1 MKKKLLPPLRLILTN
16 KCNGKCSFCHEEGSI
31 KTDEM
36 SMECIDECIKAANH
50 LSLPVIALTGGEPTI
65 REDLPHIIREI
76 QTYAPNTEIHLTSNG
91 FNLNRIINEISDP
104 IDCLNLSI
112 FSLNPKLACLYQNV
126 DPNEAISFLKCFPAK
141 KKNINIVIT
150 KENYHELEEV
160 INCGIINQLSIDV
173 MFELKRY
180 TKEDH
185 LIQEY
190 VLNFI
195 EELGEAV
202 ITLKPTPTIV
212 ININESCSIRIK
224 HPVLSALPQVGICS
238 DCYSRT
244 SCFERLCAVR
254 VYPNGIVSPCLDG
267 THSIDGI
274 SVYDKIA
281 VAYSEIEQ
289 DYSFLNFL
297 NVESGPKLIADSHN
311 LST

>member
-16 KCNGKCSFCHEEGSI
+16 ECNGTCSFCHEEGSL
-31 KTDEM
+31 KTNEM
-36 SMECIDECIKAANH
+36 SMECIGECIKAASY
-50 LSLPVIALTGGEPTI
+50 LSLPVISLTGGEPTI
-65 REDLPHIIREI
+65 REDLPQIIREI

-91 FNLNRIINEISDP
+91 YNFNKIINEIRDP

-112 FSLNPKLACLYQNV
+112 FSLNPQIACHYQNV
-126 DPNEAISFLKCFPAK
+126 DPNEAISLLKRFPAK

-150 KENYHELEEV
+150 KENYHELEKV
-160 INCGIINQLSIDV
+160 INCCIINQLSVDV

-180 TKEDH
+180 TKEDR
-185 LIQEY
+185 LVQEH

-202 ITLKPTPTIV
+202 IILKPTPTIV

-224 HPVLSALPQVGICS
+224 HPVLSALPHVGICS
-238 DCYSRT
+238 ACCSRT
-244 SCFERLCAVR
+244 TCFERLCAVR

-267 THSIDGI
+267 THSVNGVTI
-274 SVYDKIA
+274 YDKIA

-289 DYSFLNFL
+289 DYSFLHFL
-297 NVESGPKLIADSHN
+297 NGESG
-311 LST
+311 